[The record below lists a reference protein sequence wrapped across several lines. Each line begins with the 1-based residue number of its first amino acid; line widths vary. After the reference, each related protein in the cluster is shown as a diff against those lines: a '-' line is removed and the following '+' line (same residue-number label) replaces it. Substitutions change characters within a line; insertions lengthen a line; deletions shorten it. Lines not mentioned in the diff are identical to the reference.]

1 MNNNLIFDLHTHSCC
16 SDGEL
21 TPTEL
26 VSAAK
31 QAGVDVLALTDHDT
45 TAGFTEASKQAKQ
58 MGLQLVAGVE
68 ISTLWKKHE
77 IHIVGLNVTPDCQH
91 LQQGLTE
98 QVSRRQQ
105 RAVAIAERLQDLGI
119 EGAYAS
125 VCEQAAGHLI
135 TRPHFA
141 KFLQEGGYVRDMAG
155 AFRYYLARGKPAYV
169 SVEWPDIA
177 EAVEWIKNAGGQ
189 AILAHPLRYKLTNT
203 KLSLLVQ
210 EFKQAGGE
218 GIEVIAGNCSS
229 NEIKQA
235 ANLAEHFNMLA
246 SQGSDFHSK
255 KQTPARLGRASKL
268 PEQCQ
273 PIWHDWPLLE
283 LSA

>member
-21 TPTEL
+21 TPAEL

-31 QAGVDVLALTDHDT
+31 QVGVDVLALTDHDT

-77 IHIVGLNVTPDCQH
+77 IHIVGLNIDPDCQY

-98 QVSRRQQ
+98 QANRRRQ

-125 VCEQAAGHLI
+125 VYKQTAGDLI

-177 EAVEWIKNAGGQ
+177 EAVEWIKSAGGQ
-189 AILAHPLRYKLTNT
+189 AVLAHPLRYKLTNT
-203 KLSLLVQ
+203 KLNLLVQ

-218 GIEVIAGNCSS
+218 GIEVVAGCCGL
-229 NEIKQA
+229 NEVKQA

-246 SQGSDFHSK
+246 SRGSDFHGK
-255 KQTPARLGRASKL
+255 KITPAGLGCSHKL
-268 PEQCQ
+268 PAQCQ
-273 PIWHDWPLLE
+273 PIWRDWHLLE